1 MPHYTHL
8 RISFFWGYKE
18 TNKLRAHKET
28 IKISLTI
35 VSVFFM
41 SLNNLILPESVI
53 AGLYGCQLV
62 VLDNTP
68 PTAPREKDEKTWRES
83 VGETPRKKQEDIQG
97 EKEEDY
103 SLKFLGNNARR
114 VILLVNNPS
123 DTFLPDEELT
133 LLTQIL
139 NACELTLADVAI
151 INMAR
156 SKTTITVLQEKL
168 APRQLIMLG
177 TESGEIDLPMEFPDY
192 RILEH
197 GRTVYLKAPAL
208 KTMMG
213 KGPEARNI
221 KMNLWQSLKTMF
233 GK

>member
-1 MPHYTHL
+1 MPNYTQT

-18 TNKLRAHKET
+18 TNKLRAYKET

-41 SLNNLILPESVI
+41 SLNNLILPGSVI
-53 AGLYGCQLV
+53 AGLYGRQLV
-62 VLDNTP
+62 VLKDVP
-68 PTAPREKDEKTWRES
+68 PA
-83 VGETPRKKQEDIQG
+83 IAG
-97 EKEEDY
+97 EKEVVNP
-103 SLKFLGNNARR
+103 LKFLGNNARR
-114 VILLVNNPS
+114 VILLVSNPS
-123 DTFLPDEELT
+123 DTFLPDDELN

-151 INMAR
+151 INLAR
-156 SKTTITVLQEKL
+156 SKTTISVVQEQL
-168 APRQLIMLG
+168 NPRHLIMLG

-197 GRTVYLKAPAL
+197 GQTVYLKSPSL
-208 KTMMG
+208 KTMLG